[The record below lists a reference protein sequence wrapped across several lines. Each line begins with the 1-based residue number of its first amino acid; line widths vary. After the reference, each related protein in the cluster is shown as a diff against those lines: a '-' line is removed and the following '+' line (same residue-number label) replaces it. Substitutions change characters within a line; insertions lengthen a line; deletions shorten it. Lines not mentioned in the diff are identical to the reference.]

1 MKSKNL
7 ILSAMLMA
15 LPSTLMAQQNIQK
28 AFDALLKD
36 KIVETKTEHI
46 LEHDPET
53 GLKSAQADVYDFVIT
68 NASALKHIKN
78 IQQAFEQDKSA
89 AYSLRTVNR
98 TNNESQR
105 GFFEQMGSKMGLN
118 QVALR
123 VGDGISQSVAIGSMP
138 NSKYIYA
145 CFLDKERT
153 DKDYRYAYAMEWA
166 ENDGKTEFRLAIT
179 YGTKT
184 EQRKS
189 KIKHI
194 SVNSKDFDLN
204 SLDSIFSN
212 VGNLAEMI
220 KDNIGYNFDASL
232 DYDSIMP
239 AGAKASHI
247 WLSEFNS
254 YKKFFLKNPD
264 GNTATHH
271 ATSIY
276 NLCKNADGLEAD
288 EKKLV
293 ISEIKKLKEVTGD
306 DFIQNLF
313 DMCIERL
320 KK

>member
-7 ILSAMLMA
+7 ILSAILMA

-53 GLKSAQADVYDFVIT
+53 GLKSAQADVYDFVVT
-68 NASALKHIKN
+68 TPSARKRIKD

-89 AYSLRTVNR
+89 AYSVRTVNR
-98 TNNESQR
+98 TNNDSQR
-105 GFFEQMGSKMGLN
+105 GFIEQMSTKMGLS
-118 QVALR
+118 QVALK
-123 VGDGISQSVAIGSMP
+123 VGDGVSQSVAIGSIP
-138 NSKYIYA
+138 DSKYIYA

-166 ENDGKTEFRLAIT
+166 ERDNKTEVRLAVT
-179 YGTKT
+179 YATKN
-184 EQRKS
+184 EQRKP

-194 SVNSKDFDLN
+194 ALNGKELDLN
-204 SLDSIFSN
+204 SLDSIIGKA
-212 VGNLAEMI
+212 GNWANLIRE
-220 KDNIGYNFDASL
+220 NIGFNFDASM

-239 AGAKASHI
+239 NAPKASHV
-247 WLSEFNS
+247 WLSEFNT
-254 YKKFFLKNPD
+254 YKNFFLKRPD
-264 GNTATHH
+264 SNTATHY
-271 ATSIY
+271 ATNIY
-276 NLCKNADGLEAD
+276 NLCKKSEGLEHD
-288 EKKLV
+288 EKAMV
-293 ISEIKKLKEVTGD
+293 IKEIAKLKKATRDE
-306 DFIQNLF
+306 FIQNLF

>member
-68 NASALKHIKN
+68 NTSALKHIKN

-179 YGTKT
+179 YGTKN

-276 NLCKNADGLEAD
+276 NLCKNADGLEPD
-288 EKKLV
+288 EKKLAAK
-293 ISEIKKLKEVTGD
+293 EIAKLKKATKD

-320 KK
+320 GK